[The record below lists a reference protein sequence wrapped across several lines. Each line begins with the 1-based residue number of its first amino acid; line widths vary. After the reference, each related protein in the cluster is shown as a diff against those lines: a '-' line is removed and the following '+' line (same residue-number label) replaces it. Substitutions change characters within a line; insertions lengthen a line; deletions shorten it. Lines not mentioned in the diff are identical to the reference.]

1 MVLCMLYIRCM
12 FELFYSYI
20 TLMISYI
27 SQMLQMQHTVLQH
40 REKHVH

>member
-1 MVLCMLYIRCM
+1 MVLCM

-40 REKHVH
+40 REKHVY